1 MRLYVIVCNFPYTG
15 LRPAADV
22 PFPELL
28 DLGLCSVGLCEVDLD
43 RVLTGSPKLEKL
55 AFLLVSPRLRC
66 VLFWRRSSHQLV
78 VLDAPSLEHVIL
90 SEEDAYNNTPAK
102 IKIGSAP
109 LLRAIGYINPTLH
122 VLQIGDEL
130 IMVRILKLQMD
141 SL

>member
-1 MRLYVIVCNFPYTG
+1 M
-15 LRPAADV
+15 
-22 PFPELL
+22 
-28 DLGLCSVGLCEVDLD
+28 
-43 RVLTGSPKLEKL
+43 
-55 AFLLVSPRLRC
+55 
-66 VLFWRRSSHQLV
+66 FWRRSSHQLV

-130 IMVRILKLQMD
+130 IMVRILKFQMD
-141 SL
+141 CL